1 MKVEGN
7 GIIGRAMEMVMSI
20 YRNLDYGERQGKEES
35 SHSKISRQA
44 EWEKHGIKNG
54 LEDDNFDLCRGHDVS
69 KAIILN

>member
-1 MKVEGN
+1 MGLLAELWKWSCQFIE
-7 GIIGRAMEMVMSI
+7 IWTMVKD
-20 YRNLDYGERQGKEES
+20 RDCFREES
-35 SHSKISRQA
+35 SHSRISREA